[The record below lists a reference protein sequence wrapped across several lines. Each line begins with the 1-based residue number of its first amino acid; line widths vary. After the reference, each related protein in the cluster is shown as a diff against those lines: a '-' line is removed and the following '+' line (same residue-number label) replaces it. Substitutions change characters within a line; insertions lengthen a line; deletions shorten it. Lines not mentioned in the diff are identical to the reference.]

1 MLRSSSWQPSMYTAP
16 DQVACWHKAA
26 RMTDTEDIELPE
38 REPPLAWLAGY
49 AAGWARPP

>member
-1 MLRSSSWQPSMYTAP
+1 
-16 DQVACWHKAA
+16 
-26 RMTDTEDIELPE
+26 MTDTDDMEPLE